1 MPNLNFKWGPYANL
15 DGVAKSAGTVY
26 ITTDERSM
34 YVDVNDETRIRV
46 QGSVLYYDSVEQFT
60 KDTTPPYATDV
71 LYFFRKIKTGDNAAT
86 NALMAYTGTDWVQV
100 NITKEDFDAQVLRIS
115 NLETQTTSLSTN
127 LTNLTNRVATL
138 EGYVG
143 TPKNGDVAATG
154 MHKDIADLKAAIG
167 TGTTNESL
175 GARVSKLETDTAQL
189 TTDVGTLTTT
199 TTSLSTNKADK
210 TYVDKELAK
219 KIDETVV
226 EATYATKTELSQQNK
241 SLTDAIDTK
250 VDKIAYNEKM
260 QGLDSSITTINS
272 SLSTKADK
280 TYVDAQLKTK
290 IDETEVRENFATK
303 NELTTKV
310 NELSGAIALKADQT
324 AVTALETSKA
334 DKDYVDTQLEKK
346 LNADTAA
353 VTYATKTELSQQNKS
368 LTDAIDTKVDKIT
381 YNEKMQGLDTSITN
395 LTNDKAD
402 KTEVAKKLDTT
413 VAEQTYATK
422 TQLSQQN
429 ESLTNLIGTKVDS
442 EAYNEKMQSLDGSI
456 TNLTNTKADKTEV
469 ASLKTT
475 LEQQI
480 KDDVKAVNALTYK
493 GTITSTDDLPTSDV
507 KIGDMYVASGA
518 NLESGVAPGDLF
530 VAKGTENGNGIISS
544 NLEWEQVKTG
554 YDTLLQP
561 TLSLDSTTNTFTL
574 NNYVHQ
580 SLGSVQIVS
589 SNDNLSIS
597 SKDGVITISNTW
609 GTF

>member
-34 YVDVNDETRIRV
+34 YVDVNDKKRIRV
-46 QGSVLYYDSVEQFT
+46 QGSVLYYDSVESFT
-60 KDTTPPYATDV
+60 KETTPPYATDV
-71 LYFFRKIKTGDNAAT
+71 LYFFRKIGTGDSATT

-100 NITKEDFDAQVLRIS
+100 NITKKDFDAEVLRIGA
-115 NLETQTTSLSTN
+115 LETQTTSLSKD
-127 LTNLTNRVATL
+127 LTKLTTRVATL

-175 GARVSKLETDTAQL
+175 GVRVSKLETDTAKL
-189 TTDVGTLTTT
+189 TTDVGTLTATT
-199 TTSLSTNKADK
+199 TNLSTNKADQ

-226 EATYATKTELSQQNK
+226 EVTYATKTELSQQNK

-250 VDKIAYNEKM
+250 VDKTAYDKKM

-353 VTYATKTELSQQNKS
+353 ETYATKTQLNQQNES
-368 LTDAIDTKVDKIT
+368 LTNLIGTKVDKTT

-395 LTNDKAD
+395 L
-402 KTEVAKKLDTT
+402 
-413 VAEQTYATK
+413 
-422 TQLSQQN
+422 
-429 ESLTNLIGTKVDS
+429 I
-442 EAYNEKMQSLDGSI
+442 
-456 TNLTNTKADKTEV
+456 NTKADKTEV